1 MATKFSVKDP
11 NPGVWFKF
19 DENDPDSGEIRIRVI
34 NSSKRQEI
42 QKACNKKRV
51 EYKHGQRFE
60 VQDTNE
66 NLFSEMLWDY
76 SIMEWNAL
84 EDDDGK
90 PIVCD
95 TEMKVFLMQNNIG
108 FAQFVGRCL
117 EILNE
122 EEESR
127 VATIEKN
134 SLSGL
139 SESKKSRTAQPAKS

>member
-1 MATKFSVKDP
+1 MGTKFSIKDP

-19 DENDPDSGEIRIRVI
+19 NEDDPDSGEIRIRVV

-42 QKACNKKRV
+42 QKACVKRRV

-60 VQDTNE
+60 VQDTNDE
-66 NLFSEMLWDY
+66 LFSEMLWDY
-76 SIMEWNAL
+76 SIMEWNRL

-95 TEMKVFLMQNNIG
+95 TDMKVFLMQNNIG
-108 FAQFVGRCL
+108 FAQFVSRCL
-117 EILNE
+117 ELITE

-134 SLSGL
+134 LSSGL
-139 SESKKSRTAQPAKS
+139 SGPKKSRTVQPAKV